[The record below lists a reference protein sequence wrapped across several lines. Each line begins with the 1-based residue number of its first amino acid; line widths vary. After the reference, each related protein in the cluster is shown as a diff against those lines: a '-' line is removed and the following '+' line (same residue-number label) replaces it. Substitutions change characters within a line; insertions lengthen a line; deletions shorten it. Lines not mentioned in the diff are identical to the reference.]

1 MPDSHL
7 LGKSLKTSQIKQN
20 FNYEVPTRYFGL
32 TEGLGREQGCSIPK
46 LPCDQSARKL
56 SQGPYHNSI

>member
-20 FNYEVPTRYFGL
+20 FNYEVPTRYFSL

-46 LPCDQSARKL
+46 LPCD
-56 SQGPYHNSI
+56 